1 MIQSKFPV
9 DYTCFFLPHYL
20 MTVMDRFDDI
30 RPYNDDEVRPTL
42 DRVLND
48 GDFRRAIARL
58 CYPKLARLLPASV
71 GWVVGWYV
79 KRQLRDARTVADVQ
93 NVLEKYMSRMMGQ
106 TMQGLTSSGL
116 DRLDH
121 SQAHLFVSNHRDI
134 AMDPAFVDW
143 VLYINHQDTVRIAIG
158 DNLLTM
164 PFASDVMRLNK
175 SFIVNRSAKGNKE
188 KFKALK
194 HLSDYIHHSITVDRA
209 DCWIAQRQGRAKDG
223 LDRTETALMKMFAM
237 NRPKEQSFGDYSRE
251 LNIVP
256 VSISYE
262 WDPCDEAKA
271 RERYHQATFGGY
283 RKGEHEDVF
292 NIAQGIA
299 GVKGHVHIAFGEQL
313 TGYYNDADEL
323 AAEIDRQV
331 IQNYV
336 LQPSNC
342 FAYKAIYGELPDVV
356 VRSEGIPF
364 REQDFRH
371 EARQFARRLRAIAP
385 KYRRYVREMYAN
397 PIVSKLEWAP
407 DNGATGKQGT
417 GNGKQATVKIFTLL

>member
-1 MIQSKFPV
+1 
-9 DYTCFFLPHYL
+9 
-20 MTVMDRFDDI
+20 MDKFDDI
-30 RPYNDDEVRPTL
+30 RPYSDEEVRPTL

-48 GDFRRAIARL
+48 SDFRRAIARL
-58 CYPKLARLLPASV
+58 RYRRLAKWFPAPV
-71 GWVVGWYV
+71 GAVVGWYV
-79 KRQLRDARTVADVQ
+79 KRELRHAQTVADVQ
-93 NVLEKYMSRMMGQ
+93 DVVQKYMERMMGQ
-106 TMQGLTSSGL
+106 TMEGLSSSGL
-116 DRLDH
+116 DKLNDGK
-121 SQAHLFVSNHRDI
+121 AHLFVSNHRDI

-143 VLYINHQDTVRIAIG
+143 VLHMNNQDTVRIAIG

-194 HLSDYIHHSITVDRA
+194 HLSEYIHHSITVDQA

-223 LDRTETALMKMFAM
+223 VDRTEPALMKMFAM
-237 NRPKEQSFGDYSRE
+237 NRPKEQSFADYIRE

-271 RERYHQATFGGY
+271 RERYHQQTFGEY

-292 NIAQGIA
+292 NLAQGIA
-299 GVKGHVHIAFGEQL
+299 GVKGHVHVAFGDQL
-313 TGYYNDADEL
+313 VGEFNDADEL
-323 AAEIDRQV
+323 AAEIDRQI
-331 IQNYV
+331 IQNYT

-342 FAYKAIYGELPDVV
+342 FAYKAIYGQVSDVV
-356 VRSEGIPF
+356 VGSDARPF
-364 REQDFRH
+364 READF
-371 EARQFARRLRAIAP
+371 AREKRMFVRRLRAMEP

-397 PIVSKLEWAP
+397 PVVSKLNWGVRE
-407 DNGATGKQGT
+407 K
-417 GNGKQATVKIFTLL
+417 